1 MPLEIDNLTELQKLR
16 EATLA
21 QKNPLYK
28 PGTIPVAEIAAA
40 NGVTVRTM
48 VAAYQTNGQR
58 PIDDLSLLTPETA
71 AAAEKVLR
79 IFEDLKDPVLAKM
92 RRDGHVPV
100 AEFAADLGEPL
111 EFVLDVCIIAGFS
124 ERIANVDLWLDTYEQ
139 GLVRARVQKHRRRLL
154 NNPFKVAK
162 FPEATVMESTLLHTA
177 PFAEPEDPTPP
188 DLPAGSANEP
198 SPHAIGA
205 LGQHHELARLNLF
218 SVDSGV
224 VVQQRILDA
233 EKNHRILEST
243 IESNGIDFDDRRI
256 QHLLS
261 DKTPAVASTGP
272 TYKTDIGSSANAIRD
287 LQKTLDTFAPTSYG
301 VFFHHM
307 REALRIDERIQRTM
321 PSRTSK
327 MVQGTDR
334 TSATFI
340 HEVCAYKYGIFAYR
354 DIGFTLGKKASRS
367 LLPNRKT
374 QQESLHKFRPML
386 RGLVTDESR
395 RQFILWRVGKGAPDF
410 LVIKWDHL
418 NEWLD
423 EMANGQYRGL
433 RTKYINTAAKLEDQD
448 QSIVKLMIEMADNLR
463 RGARSSAS
471 RQAASPQAS
480 HRQLNGQ
487 RTTAQRTL
495 GYKPQNEWLVP
506 ITVNGRNVTTG
517 LEEDFFIA
525 HGGKRPHAVREF
537 SRRSPGSPLNSPRN
551 VIVQGHTRGARQ
563 FPDAKILPSVTIK
576 RQPECRIPSR
586 LSPTK
591 RSDLRRCHI

>member
-1 MPLEIDNLTELQKLR
+1 MPLEIDNLAELQKLR
-16 EATLA
+16 ETTLA
-21 QKNPLYK
+21 QENPSYK
-28 PGTIPVAEIAAA
+28 PGTIPVAAIAAA

-48 VAAYQTNGQR
+48 VAAYRTNGQR

-71 AAAEKVLR
+71 AAAERVLR
-79 IFEDLKDPVLAKM
+79 IFQDLKDPVLAKL
-92 RRDGHVPV
+92 RRNGDVPV
-100 AEFAADLGEPL
+100 VEFAADLGEPL
-111 EFVLDVCIIAGFS
+111 EFVLSACITVGFS
-124 ERIANVDLWLDTYEQ
+124 ERIANGDLWLDTYEQ
-139 GLVRARVQKHRRRLL
+139 GLVRAKVQ
-154 NNPFKVAK
+154 
-162 FPEATVMESTLLHTA
+162 E
-177 PFAEPEDPTPP
+177 
-188 DLPAGSANEP
+188 
-198 SPHAIGA
+198 
-205 LGQHHELARLNLF
+205 
-218 SVDSGV
+218 
-224 VVQQRILDA
+224 QQRKLLTGRFKPAISREPVSPIPKVQGTSSRAARETPVFDDQRESATSLPSSNVAGQLGPTTEIGRATPEEQPGTVFVHRIILDA
-233 EKNHRILEST
+233 EVNRRVLEST

-261 DKTPAVASTGP
+261 DKTPALSSTGP

-287 LQKTLDTFAPTSYG
+287 LQKTLDTFAPASYG
-301 VFFHHM
+301 VFFHQM

-367 LLPNRKT
+367 LLPNQKT

-471 RQAASPQAS
+471 RQAASPQAG

-487 RTTAQRTL
+487 RTSPQRTL

-537 SRRSPGSPLNSPRN
+537 NRRSPGSPLNSPRN
-551 VIVQGHTRGARQ
+551 VLVQGHIRGARQ
-563 FPDAKILPSVTIK
+563 FPDAKILPAVTIK
-576 RQPECRIPSR
+576 RQR
-586 LSPTK
+586 
-591 RSDLRRCHI
+591 